1 MVLRY
6 RDGNIDRRR
15 VNRDHTGAERTDTFI
30 PPVDREA
37 IFRELILQEVRYG
50 RLNKASRARI
60 VRYACGMG
68 LSATQA
74 GKLIHTCQEEVA
86 RERRS
91 SQTPHQLTLVRAEP
105 RRSRRGSGLLACL
118 IIMTAAVVFALLRQR
133 LW

>member
-1 MVLRY
+1 MALRY
-6 RDGNIDRRR
+6 HDGNIDRRAMNRER
-15 VNRDHTGAERTDTFI
+15 VGSEREEVFV

-50 RLNKASRARI
+50 RLNKAARARI

-86 RERRS
+86 RERQS
-91 SQTPHQLTLVRAEP
+91 PHTPHQLTIVQSEP
-105 RRSRRGSGLLACL
+105 RQTRRVSGLLACL
-118 IIMTAAVVFALLRQR
+118 IIMTAAAVIALLRQR
-133 LW
+133 LQ